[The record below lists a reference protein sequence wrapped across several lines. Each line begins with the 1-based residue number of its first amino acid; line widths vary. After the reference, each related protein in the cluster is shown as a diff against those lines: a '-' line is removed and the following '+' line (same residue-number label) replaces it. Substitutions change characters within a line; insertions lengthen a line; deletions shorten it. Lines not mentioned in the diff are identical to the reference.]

1 MPREL
6 RMERLH
12 YLGDYRNLKF
22 IDVISELPDKIAFNG
37 ELISALRWLQLMQSE
52 KTYYRY
58 AVLANESKDKS
69 AEECLALVT
78 EIHEETLLGLKELFK
93 NGDIKSN
100 IEILDN

>member
-22 IDVISELPDKIAFNG
+22 IDVISELPDDIAFNG

-58 AVLANESKDKS
+58 AVLANKYKEKN
-69 AEECLALVT
+69 AEECLAIVSKM
-78 EIHEETLLGLKELFK
+78 HEETLLELKELFK
-93 NGDIKSN
+93 NGE
-100 IEILDN
+100 IESKIEVLDN